1 MRKTAVVVLIAA
13 AALMWGCTT
22 FSQSYRLGTQE
33 SIKRNWDEAIKHY
46 EQAMLEDPGNPY
58 YRMAWIRARISASN
72 LHLSKARRLAYEKK
86 YDEAFAE
93 YDLALQYD
101 PDSRLILNEARRLQK
116 QQKKGEEAPAPETMY
131 DPPIRLDVG
140 DQPIALRFPREVSV
154 KSIFQALAKYSDLNV
169 IFDDSFRD
177 KPLSI
182 DLSGMSFEQALS
194 RLCMASKS
202 FHRVID
208 PTTVLIILDQPQNRM
223 RYDQLAIKT
232 FYLTNILAQ
241 DVQQA
246 LMQMIR
252 SQTVVPTISHN
263 KALNSV
269 TVKSTPDKLR
279 LAEQMILAW
288 DKPKGEVIMELEIME
303 VTRQRLRDLGI
314 ELSQYNVGATY
325 NAVDEGGYVN
335 LADLDLGQTENY
347 SITLPTA
354 FLRFLETDGD
364 TKEIAQPQLRGVHGE
379 KVEYMVGDEVP
390 IPNTTFQPFAGGGI
404 AQQPIVNY
412 EYKNVGIEIIITPTI
427 HSQDEVTLEL
437 DIKIKTLGGTGIGD
451 LPIISSRQVKSIMRL
466 RDGET
471 NLLAGLLKDKER
483 TTYKGIPGL
492 KDLPILGKLFSY
504 TDQEITQTDVV
515 MTITPYIIRSLT
527 VEDEELS
534 PLWLPLEGISG
545 GGTGRLPRANYAA
558 PTGGEEDMLDVI
570 RRDRTEEAQ
579 GSNRIRLSPPGFE
592 TGAGREVRINVTMIS
607 QDEVQNMTVNFAFNP
622 EVLRLKSVIRGNVLS
637 RLGADASMLENIDN
651 ASGSCIV
658 GFTSPQLNRGFQGSG
673 SIVTLVFEA
682 LAPGETQVA
691 VSSVSANSVSG
702 QAVQFDAST
711 SNIRIR

>member
-1 MRKTAVVVLIAA
+1 MKKA
-13 AALMWGCTT
+13 AALILGAALIWGCTT
-22 FSQSYRLGTQE
+22 FSRSYRLGTQE
-33 SIKRNWDEAIKHY
+33 AIKRNWEEAVKHY

-58 YRMAWIRARISASN
+58 YRLAWIRARIAASN
-72 LHLSKARRLAYEKK
+72 LHLSRARRLAYDLE
-86 YDEAFAE
+86 YDKALAE

-116 QQKKGEEAPAPETMY
+116 QREKGSEPAEPQELY
-131 DPPIRLDVG
+131 EPPIRLEVS
-140 DQPIALRFPREVSV
+140 DQPITLRFPREVSV
-154 KSIFQALAKYSDLNV
+154 KSIFEALAKYSEINL

-182 DLSGMSFEQALS
+182 DLSGMDFEQALS

-202 FHRVID
+202 FYRVVD
-208 PTTVLIILDQPQNRM
+208 SHTVLIILDQPQNHM
-223 RYDQLAIKT
+223 KYDQLAIKT
-232 FYLTNILAQ
+232 FYLTNVAAQ

-246 LMQMIR
+246 LLQMVR
-252 SQTVVPTISHN
+252 SQTVIPTISHN

-269 TVKSTPDKLR
+269 TIKSTPDKLK
-279 LAEQMILAW
+279 LAEQMIQLW
-288 DKPKGEVIMELEIME
+288 DKPQGEVIMELEIME
-303 VTRQRLRDLGI
+303 VQRQRLRDLGL
-314 ELSQYNVGATY
+314 ELSQYNVGGAY
-325 NAVDEGGYVN
+325 NAVDESGYVN
-335 LADLDLGQTENY
+335 LADLDFGTKENY

-354 FLRFLETDGD
+354 FLRFLETDAD
-364 TKEIAQPQLRGVHGE
+364 TKQIAQPQLRGLHGE
-379 KVEYMVGDEVP
+379 KIEYMVGDEVP

-437 DIKIKTLGGTGIGD
+437 DIKIKSLGGTGIGD
-451 LPIISSRQVKSIMRL
+451 LPIISSRQIKSLMRL

-471 NLLAGLLKDKER
+471 NLLAGLLKDTER
-483 TTYKGIPGL
+483 MTFKGIPGL
-492 KDLPILGKLFSY
+492 KELPVIGKLFSY

-515 MTITPYIIRSLT
+515 MTITPYIIRSLS
-527 VEDEELS
+527 VEEEDMY
-534 PLWLPLEGISG
+534 PVWLPLEGISG
-545 GGTGRLPRANYAA
+545 SGGTGRLPRASYGIPA
-558 PTGGEEDMLDVI
+558 GEQEDMLDVI
-570 RRDRTEEAQ
+570 RRERAQ
-579 GSNRIRLSPPGFE
+579 ESQATNRVRLSPPGFE
-592 TGAGREVRINVTMIS
+592 TGVGREVRINVTMIS
-607 QDEVQNMTVNFAFNP
+607 QDEVQNMTLNFGFNP

-637 RLGADASMLENIDN
+637 RLGGDAALLENIDN

-658 GFTSPQLNRGFQGSG
+658 GFTSPELDKGFQGSG

-691 VSSVSANSVSG
+691 VSSISANSVSG

-711 SNIRIR
+711 SSVRVR

>member
-1 MRKTAVVVLIAA
+1 MRKTAVLIIAA

-33 SIKRNWDEAIKHY
+33 SLKRNWDEAILHY
-46 EQAMLEDPGNPY
+46 ERAMLDDPGNPY
-58 YRMAWIRARISASN
+58 YRLAWIRARISASN
-72 LHLSKARRLAYEKK
+72 FHLSKARRLAFEME
-86 YDEAFAE
+86 YDEALAE
-93 YDLALQYD
+93 YDLALKYD

-116 QQKKGEEAPAPETMY
+116 QRIREEEPPTPETMY
-131 DPPIRLDVG
+131 DPPLRLDVSE
-140 DQPIALRFPREVSV
+140 QPIAVRFPREVSV
-154 KSIFQALAKYSDLNV
+154 KTIFQALAKYSEINL

-182 DLSGMSFEQALS
+182 DLSDMDFEQALS

-208 PTTVLIILDQPQNRM
+208 PKTVLIILDQPQNRM
-223 RYDQLAIKT
+223 KYDQLAIKT

-246 LMQMIR
+246 LLQMIR
-252 SQTVVPTISHN
+252 SQTVIPTISHN

-269 TVKSTPDKLR
+269 TVKSTPDKLK
-279 LAEQMILAW
+279 LAEQMIRHW

-303 VTRQRLRDLGI
+303 VQRQRLRDLGL
-314 ELSQYNVGATY
+314 ELSQYNVGAAY
-325 NAVDEGGYVN
+325 NAVDEGGLAN
-335 LADLDLGQTENY
+335 LSSLDFGKTENY

-354 FLRFLETDGD
+354 FLRFLETDAN
-364 TKEIAQPQLRGVHGE
+364 TKQIAQPQLRGIHGE
-379 KVEYMVGDEVP
+379 KIEYMVGDEVP

-412 EYKNVGIEIIITPTI
+412 EYKNVGIEIFITPTI

-437 DIKIKTLGGTGIGD
+437 DVKIKSLGGEGIGG
-451 LPIISSRQVKSIMRL
+451 LPIISTRQIKSLMRL

-471 NLLAGLLKDKER
+471 NLLAGLLKDTER
-483 TTYKGIPGL
+483 MTFKGIPGL
-492 KDLPILGKLFSY
+492 KDLPVIGKLFSY

-545 GGTGRLPRANYAA
+545 GGAGRLPRANYAA
-558 PTGGEEDMLDVI
+558 PTGGQEDMLDVI
-570 RRDRTEEAQ
+570 RRDRAEETQ
-579 GSNRIRLSPPGFE
+579 GANRIRLSPPGFE

-637 RLGADASMLENIDN
+637 RLGADAAMLENIDN
-651 ASGSCIV
+651 ASGACIV
-658 GFTSPQLNRGFQGSG
+658 GFTSPQLNKGFQGSG

-691 VSSVSANSVSG
+691 VSSVSANSVTG
-702 QAVQFDAST
+702 GAVQFDASS